1 MKKSTR
7 LLFLTI
13 SIVLILMLSSCNLPW
28 RANVGITITSHENGQ
43 SVVLGDETRIVSL
56 ATAPKGIESVELY
69 INGELLETATPSDG
83 TPREFTADQPWTPQ
97 QEGNTVI
104 TVVAYDAKGR
114 SSDPVSIALQV
125 VQSLSDVSV
134 TPTVTVTPEGL
145 DQTQT
150 AQVGCTN
157 QASFISDVTIP
168 ANSYLTGGSNFTKIW
183 RVQNTGTCDW
193 IGYQLVHASG
203 DLMGASSPQA
213 IPMVNAG
220 GNADLSVDMTAPGSP
235 GTYTA
240 NWKIRASDG
249 TVFGPDLYVTIIVP
263 QNPTN
268 TVNPPTATFT
278 ATATVTPTKTATTAP
293 VSITQEGDQLSI
305 SGGSTVNTTVNCP
318 GGSVV
323 VSGGYA
329 ANDGV
334 RVWHSMKDGNGWRVY
349 ASNTTGS
356 NKLVNIY
363 AVCLH
368 NSGGSTSLQLSQE
381 NANANNWT
389 QIVATC
395 PAGSVV
401 TGGGW
406 VIGTDTNIT
415 LYNSSK
421 SGNGWQIYVDNAGGS
436 TPLINAYAICLSGVS
451 GTTQSVSDT
460 SGVVPA
466 GDIEHLEMTC
476 PGGSYVTGGGFAVNT
491 GATIYNELIT
501 GNSWNVYAR
510 NNTASEKLLYGYGI
524 CYSP

>member
-1 MKKSTR
+1 MKKPTR

-13 SIVLILMLSSCNLPW
+13 GTVLTLILSSCNLPS
-28 RANVGITITSHENGQ
+28 RAIITITITNHENGE
-43 SVVLGDETRIVSL
+43 SVVLGEETRIVSL
-56 ATAPKGIESVELY
+56 ATAPKGVESVELY
-69 INGELLETATPSDG
+69 INGERLETATPAEG

-125 VQSLSDVSV
+125 VQSLSEVSV
-134 TPTVTVTPEGL
+134 TPTVTLTPEGL

-157 QASFISDVTIP
+157 KASFVSDVTIP
-168 ANSYLTGGSNFTKIW
+168 ANSYLTASSNFTKIW
-183 RVQNTGTCDW
+183 RVENTGTCDW

-203 DLMGASSPQA
+203 DLMSANSPQA
-213 IPMVNAG
+213 IPMVDSGA
-220 GNADLSVDMTAPGSP
+220 NADLSVDMSAPGSP

-240 NWKIRASDG
+240 AWVLRASDG
-249 TVFGPDLYVTIIVP
+249 SVFGPELSVTIIVP
-263 QNPTN
+263 ETPTDTPNPTSTATSTATPTN
-268 TVNPPTATFT
+268 TETS
-278 ATATVTPTKTATTAP
+278 AP
-293 VSITQEGDQLSI
+293 ISVSQEGDQLSL
-305 SGGSTVNTTVNCP
+305 SAGSTVNTTVNCP
-318 GGSVV
+318 AGSVV

-334 RVWHSMKDGNGWRVY
+334 RVWHSMMDGNGWRVY
-349 ASNTTGS
+349 ATNTTGGS
-356 NKLVNIY
+356 KLVNIY

-368 NSGGSTSLQLSQE
+368 NSGGSTSLELSQQ
-381 NANANNWT
+381 NANANDWT
-389 QIVATC
+389 QIVADC
-395 PAGSVV
+395 PGGSVV

-406 VIGTDTNIT
+406 VIGTNTDIT

-421 SGNGWQIYVDNAGGS
+421 SGNGWQVYIDNAGGA
-436 TPLINAYAICLSGVS
+436 TPLINAYAICLSGSS

-466 GDIEHLEMTC
+466 GDIEHLVMAC
-476 PGGSYVTGGGFAVNT
+476 PAGSYVTGGGFAVNT
-491 GATIYNELIT
+491 GATIYNESIT
-501 GNSWNVYAR
+501 GNAWNVYAR
-510 NNTASEKLLYGYGI
+510 NNTGSEKLLYGYGI